1 MEFKI
6 TNREGRSFAK
16 LSGDNNSIHLDDII
30 GYNSLF
36 GEKICHGCLV
46 MLKFFDLINLNKL
59 IKNKEKYLIK
69 IIFLKHFSYEKKI
82 KILKKKNYFFFYQS
96 KILIAELKINYYNKF
111 TKFDLVKKQSFKIDI
126 KKNKR
131 NNNIENLSLLLRKLS
146 MFVGTIFPGEDSI
159 IRDVSIN
166 YNKNFYF
173 SEKKIDIFS
182 KKLDRR
188 YPIINNKIVHKNY
201 NIEFQTLI
209 RPSFNFKR
217 VKINKKIKNITNNI
231 KDKILI
237 IGAGSGMGRELLDIY
252 KLNSKLKIIATYYK
266 NKILI
271 KNKNIKIIKLD
282 IEKSIKKVKKI
293 INNFNNITV
302 YYFAT
307 PKINLDIKDNE
318 SLNQYKRFYI
328 KYPLEILSSFKGQ
341 NIKFFYPSTVYVN
354 KIKSTYAEI
363 KKNAELK
370 LRRINKK
377 NITINLLR
385 IDEVNTKQNI
395 SLSNKNLPTFTQLV
409 NKNKQYQNKIFF
421 IK

>member
-59 IKNKEKYLIK
+59 IKNKERYLIK

-96 KILIAELKINYYNKF
+96 KILIAELKINYHNKF
-111 TKFDLVKKQSFKIDI
+111 TKFNLVKKRSFKINI

-166 YNKNFYF
+166 YNKNRYF

-182 KKLDRR
+182 KKLDSR
-188 YPIINNKIVHKNY
+188 YPIINNKIVYKNY

-237 IGAGSGMGRELLDIY
+237 IGAGSGMGRELLDIF

-282 IEKSIKKVKKI
+282 IEKSINKVKKI

-370 LRRINKK
+370 LRKINKK

>member
-59 IKNKEKYLIK
+59 IKNKERYLIK

-96 KILIAELKINYYNKF
+96 KILIAELKINYHNKF
-111 TKFDLVKKQSFKIDI
+111 TKFNLVKKRSFKIDI
-126 KKNKR
+126 KKNKI

-166 YNKNFYF
+166 YNKNRYF

-182 KKLDRR
+182 KKLDSR
-188 YPIINNKIVHKNY
+188 YPIINNKIVYKNY

-209 RPSFNFKR
+209 RPSFNFKG

-237 IGAGSGMGRELLDIY
+237 IGAGSGMGRELLDIF

-282 IEKSIKKVKKI
+282 IEKSINKVKKI

-370 LRRINKK
+370 LRKINKK

>member
-1 MEFKI
+1 
-6 TNREGRSFAK
+6 
-16 LSGDNNSIHLDDII
+16 
-30 GYNSLF
+30 
-36 GEKICHGCLV
+36 
-46 MLKFFDLINLNKL
+46 
-59 IKNKEKYLIK
+59 
-69 IIFLKHFSYEKKI
+69 
-82 KILKKKNYFFFYQS
+82 
-96 KILIAELKINYYNKF
+96 
-111 TKFDLVKKQSFKIDI
+111 
-126 KKNKR
+126 
-131 NNNIENLSLLLRKLS
+131 

-159 IRDVSIN
+159 IRDISIN
-166 YNKNFYF
+166 YNKNFFF
-173 SEKKIDIFS
+173 SEKKIDVFS
-182 KKLDRR
+182 KKLDSR
-188 YPIINNKIVHKNY
+188 YTIINNKIVHKNY

-209 RPSFNFKR
+209 RPSFNFKE
-217 VKINKKIKNITNNI
+217 VKINKKIKIITNNI

-237 IGAGSGMGRELLDIY
+237 IGAGSGMGRELLDIF

-282 IEKSIKKVKKI
+282 IEKSINKVKKI

-318 SLNQYKRFYI
+318 SLKQYKRFYI

-341 NIKFFYPSTVYVN
+341 NIKFFYPSTVYIN
-354 KIKSTYAEI
+354 KIKSTYVKI

-370 LRRINKK
+370 LRKINKK

-395 SLSNKNLPTFTQLV
+395 SLSKKNLPTFTQLV

>member
-69 IIFLKHFSYEKKI
+69 IIFLKHFSYEKNI

-96 KILIAELKINYYNKF
+96 KILIAELKINYHNKF
-111 TKFDLVKKQSFKIDI
+111 TKFNLVKKQSFKIDI

-237 IGAGSGMGRELLDIY
+237 IGAGSGMGRELLDIF

>member
-59 IKNKEKYLIK
+59 IKNKERYLIK
-69 IIFLKHFSYEKKI
+69 IIFLKHFSYEKQI

-96 KILIAELKINYYNKF
+96 KILIAELKINYHNKF
-111 TKFDLVKKQSFKIDI
+111 TKFNLVKKRSFKIDI

-166 YNKNFYF
+166 YNKNRYF

-182 KKLDRR
+182 KKLDSR
-188 YPIINNKIVHKNY
+188 YPIINNKIVYKNY

-209 RPSFNFKR
+209 RPSFNFKG

-237 IGAGSGMGRELLDIY
+237 IGAGSGMGRELLDIF

-271 KNKNIKIIKLD
+271 KNKNITIIKLD
-282 IEKSIKKVKKI
+282 IEKSINKVKKI

-370 LRRINKK
+370 LRKINKK

>member
-69 IIFLKHFSYEKKI
+69 IIFLKHFSYEKNI

-96 KILIAELKINYYNKF
+96 KILIAELKINYHNKF
-111 TKFDLVKKQSFKIDI
+111 TKFNLVKKQSFKIDI

>member
-6 TNREGRSFAK
+6 TNQEGRSFAK
-16 LSGDNNSIHLDDII
+16 LSGDNNLIHLDDII

-96 KILIAELKINYYNKF
+96 KILIAELKINYRNKF
-111 TKFDLVKKQSFKIDI
+111 TKFNLVKKQSFKIDI

-182 KKLDRR
+182 KKLDSR

-209 RPSFNFKR
+209 RPSFNFKG

-237 IGAGSGMGRELLDIY
+237 IGAGSGMGRELLDIF

-282 IEKSIKKVKKI
+282 IEKSINKVKKI

>member
-59 IKNKEKYLIK
+59 IKNKERYLIK

-96 KILIAELKINYYNKF
+96 KILIEELKINYHNKF
-111 TKFDLVKKQSFKIDI
+111 TKFNLVKKRSFKIDI

-166 YNKNFYF
+166 YNKNRYF

-182 KKLDRR
+182 KKLDSR
-188 YPIINNKIVHKNY
+188 YPIINNKIVYKNY

-237 IGAGSGMGRELLDIY
+237 IGAGSGMGRELLDIF

-282 IEKSIKKVKKI
+282 IEKSINKVKKI

-370 LRRINKK
+370 LRKINKK

>member
-59 IKNKEKYLIK
+59 IKNKERYLIK

-96 KILIAELKINYYNKF
+96 KILIAELKINYHNKF
-111 TKFDLVKKQSFKIDI
+111 TKFNLVKKRSFKIDI

-166 YNKNFYF
+166 YNKNRYF
-173 SEKKIDIFS
+173 SKKKIDIFS
-182 KKLDRR
+182 KKLDSR
-188 YPIINNKIVHKNY
+188 YPIINNKIVYKNY

-209 RPSFNFKR
+209 RPSFNFKG

-237 IGAGSGMGRELLDIY
+237 IGAGSGMGRELLDIF

-282 IEKSIKKVKKI
+282 IEKSINKVKKI

-370 LRRINKK
+370 LRKIN
-377 NITINLLR
+377 N
-385 IDEVNTKQNI
+385 
-395 SLSNKNLPTFTQLV
+395 
-409 NKNKQYQNKIFF
+409 
-421 IK
+421 

>member
-59 IKNKEKYLIK
+59 IKNKERYLIK

-96 KILIAELKINYYNKF
+96 KILIAELKINYHNKF
-111 TKFDLVKKQSFKIDI
+111 TKFNLVKKRSFKIDI

-166 YNKNFYF
+166 YNKNLYF

-182 KKLDRR
+182 KKLDSR
-188 YPIINNKIVHKNY
+188 YPIINNKIVYKNY

-209 RPSFNFKR
+209 RPSFNFKG

-237 IGAGSGMGRELLDIY
+237 IGAGSGMGRELLDIF

-271 KNKNIKIIKLD
+271 KNKNITIIKLD
-282 IEKSIKKVKKI
+282 IEKSINKVKKI

-370 LRRINKK
+370 LRKINKK

>member
-6 TNREGRSFAK
+6 TSREGRSFAK
-16 LSGDNNSIHLDDII
+16 LSGDNNSIHLDDIV

-59 IKNKEKYLIK
+59 IKNKQKYLIK

-131 NNNIENLSLLLRKLS
+131 NNNIKNLSLLIRKLS

-159 IRDVSIN
+159 IRDISIN
-166 YNKNFYF
+166 YNKNFFF
-173 SEKKIDIFS
+173 SEKKIDVFS
-182 KKLDRR
+182 KKLDSR

-209 RPSFNFKR
+209 RPSFNFKE
-217 VKINKKIKNITNNI
+217 VKINKKIKIITNNI

-237 IGAGSGMGRELLDIY
+237 IGAGSGMGRELLDIF

-282 IEKSIKKVKKI
+282 IEKSINKVKKI

-318 SLNQYKRFYI
+318 SLKQYKRFYI

-341 NIKFFYPSTVYVN
+341 NIKFFYPSTVYIN
-354 KIKSTYAEI
+354 KIKSTYVKI

-370 LRRINKK
+370 LRKINKK

-395 SLSNKNLPTFTQLV
+395 SLSKKNLPTFTQLV